1 MQVRFL
7 RTLLLTALVA
17 CNGAPA
23 QTSELASTD
32 PASNDPASTD
42 PAAVQQTGQ
51 LTAVETLLINIVREV
66 SPAVVGIRT
75 SSGSGSGV
83 IISANGLIIT
93 NAHVAGRG
101 GNVRVS
107 LATGEEI
114 DGRVL
119 GIAQTVDIAVIDI
132 EGDDLPH
139 AVLGD
144 SDALQVGQS
153 AIAIGNPVGFERT
166 VTTGVLSAMNRS
178 LGFGYE
184 ELIQTDAA
192 INPGNSGGPLLNSS
206 GQVIGINTAAV
217 REVPGTGP
225 LAGLGFAI
233 PINLAREIANQLA
246 AEGVVRRALLGIQ
259 HREIDP
265 VIAEQF
271 GLPVNRGAIV
281 LYVAPDSPAQRAGLR
296 QGDIITHIDGEELD
310 DASDLRRI
318 LRQRSPGD
326 VITVR
331 GVRPQGELNV
341 RVELGE
347 AVG

>member
-1 MQVRFL
+1 MQFR
-7 RTLLLTALVA
+7 RWRALLPALLVA

-23 QTSELASTD
+23 QQTN
-32 PASNDPASTD
+32 SNV
-42 PAAVQQTGQ
+42 AVQQQAQFTPGE
-51 LTAVETLLINIVREV
+51 ALLINIVREV
-66 SPAVVGIRT
+66 APAVVGIRT
-75 SSGSGSGV
+75 PTGSGSGV
-83 IISANGLIIT
+83 IISPDGLIIT
-93 NAHVAGRG
+93 NAHVVGRA

-107 LATGEEI
+107 LANGN
-114 DGRVL
+114 DVDARVL
-119 GIAQTVDIAVIDI
+119 GIAQTVDIAVLDI
-132 EGDDLPH
+132 PGENLPH

-153 AIAIGNPVGFERT
+153 AIAIGNPIGFERT

-217 REVPGTGP
+217 REVPGQGP

-233 PINLAREIANQLA
+233 PINLARDVANQIA
-246 AEGVVRRALLGIQ
+246 TRGSVRRALLGIQ

-265 VIAEQF
+265 IIAEQF
-271 GLPVNRGAIV
+271 GLPVTRGAIV
-281 LYVAPDSPAQRAGLR
+281 LYVAPNSPADRAGLR
-296 QGDIITHIDGEELD
+296 QGDIITHIDDEELD

-318 LRQRSPGD
+318 LRQRDPGD
-326 VITVR
+326 MISVR
-331 GVRPQGELNV
+331 GVRPQGQFSV
-341 RVELGE
+341 RVQLGE
-347 AVG
+347 APG

>member
-1 MQVRFL
+1 MQAR
-7 RTLLLTALVA
+7 LLHVLLPTVLIA

-23 QTSELASTD
+23 QTNGDIT
-32 PASNDPASTD
+32 T
-42 PAAVQQTGQ
+42 QQQAQFTPGE
-51 LTAVETLLINIVREV
+51 ALLIGIVRDV

-83 IISANGLIIT
+83 IITPDGLIIT
-93 NAHVAGRG
+93 NAHVVGRG

-107 LATGEEI
+107 LANGSEV

-132 EGDDLPH
+132 QGDDLPH

-153 AIAIGNPVGFERT
+153 AIAIGNPIGFERT

-217 REVPGTGP
+217 REVPGQGP

-233 PINLAREIANQLA
+233 PINLARDIANQLA
-246 AEGVVRRALLGIQ
+246 TQGVVRRALLGIQ
-259 HREIDP
+259 HREVDP
-265 VIAEQF
+265 VIADQF

-281 LYVAPDSPAQRAGLR
+281 LYVAPASPAQRAGLR
-296 QGDIITHIDGEELD
+296 QGDIITHIDDEELD

-318 LRQRSPGD
+318 LRQHDPGD

-331 GVRPQGELNV
+331 GLRPQGQFTV

>member
-1 MQVRFL
+1 MQARIL
-7 RTLLLTALVA
+7 RVLLPAALIA

-23 QTSELASTD
+23 QTSDDLTSNTLAT
-32 PASNDPASTD
+32 
-42 PAAVQQTGQ
+42 VQQTAQ
-51 LTAVETLLINIVREV
+51 LTAGETLLINIVREV
-66 SPAVVGIRT
+66 TPAVVGIRT

-83 IISANGLIIT
+83 IITADGLIIT
-93 NAHVAGRG
+93 NAHVVGRG

-107 LATGEEI
+107 LATGEEV

-119 GIAQTVDIAVIDI
+119 GIAQTVDIAVLDI

-192 INPGNSGGPLLNSS
+192 INPGNSGGPLLDSS
-206 GQVIGINTAAV
+206 GRVIGINTAAV

-233 PINLAREIANQLA
+233 PINLAREIASQLA
-246 AEGVVRRALLGIQ
+246 TEGVVRRALLGIQ

-265 VIAEQF
+265 GIAEQF

-281 LYVAPDSPAQRAGLR
+281 LYVAPNSPAQRAGLR
-296 QGDIITHIDGEELD
+296 QGDIITHIDDEELD

-318 LRQRSPGD
+318 LRQRRPGD

-331 GVRPQGELNV
+331 GVRPQGEFDAQ
-341 RVELGE
+341 VELGE

>member
-1 MQVRFL
+1 MGIRFL
-7 RTLLLTALVA
+7 RALLPVAVAA

-23 QTSELASTD
+23 QTTATDST
-32 PASNDPASTD
+32 
-42 PAAVQQTGQ
+42 AVQQTAQFTPGE
-51 LTAVETLLINIVREV
+51 TALINIVREV

-83 IISANGLIIT
+83 IISGDGLIIT

-101 GNVRVS
+101 GSVRVS
-107 LATGEEI
+107 LANGTEAE
-114 DGRVL
+114 GRVL
-119 GIAQTVDIAVIDI
+119 GIAQTVDIAVVDI
-132 EGDDLPH
+132 EGSDLPH
-139 AVLGD
+139 AELGD

-206 GQVIGINTAAV
+206 GHVIGINTAAV
-217 REVPGTGP
+217 REVPGQGP

-233 PINLAREIANQLA
+233 PINLARDIASQLA
-246 AEGVVRRALLGIQ
+246 TRGVVRRALLGIQ

-265 VIAEQF
+265 DIAEQF

-281 LYVAPDSPAQRAGLR
+281 LYVGQNTPAQRAGLR
-296 QGDIITHIDGEELD
+296 QGDIIIEIDGEELD

-318 LRQRSPGD
+318 LRQHEPGD

-331 GVRPQGELNV
+331 GVRPQGAFSVQV
-341 RVELGE
+341 RLGE

>member
-1 MQVRFL
+1 MANRFL
-7 RTLLLTALVA
+7 RALLPAAFVA

-23 QTSELASTD
+23 QTPTTSTV
-32 PASNDPASTD
+32 T
-42 PAAVQQTGQ
+42 VQQTAQ
-51 LTAVETLLINIVREV
+51 LTAGEAILIDIVREV

-75 SSGSGSGV
+75 GSGSGSGV
-83 IISANGLIIT
+83 IITDDGLIIT
-93 NAHVAGRG
+93 NAHVAGRSG
-101 GNVRVS
+101 GVRVS
-107 LATGEEI
+107 LANGTETE
-114 DGRVL
+114 GRVL

-132 EGDDLPH
+132 EGSNLPH

-144 SDALQVGQS
+144 SDALQVGQT

-192 INPGNSGGPLLNSS
+192 INPGNSGGPLLNSA

-217 REVPGTGP
+217 REVPGQGP

-233 PINLAREIANQLA
+233 PINLARDIATQLA
-246 AEGVVRRALLGIQ
+246 TQGVVRRALLGIQ
-259 HREIDP
+259 HREIDA

-281 LYVAPDSPAQRAGLR
+281 LYVGPNTPAQRAGIR

-310 DASDLRRI
+310 DASDLHRI
-318 LRQRSPGD
+318 LRMHQPGD

-331 GVRPQGELNV
+331 GIRPQGEFAVEV
-341 RVELGE
+341 RLAE

>member
-1 MQVRFL
+1 MQARLL
-7 RTLLLTALVA
+7 RVLLPTVLIA

-23 QTSELASTD
+23 QTNGDIATQQQ
-32 PASNDPASTD
+32 
-42 PAAVQQTGQ
+42 VQFTPGE
-51 LTAVETLLINIVREV
+51 ALLIGIVRDV

-83 IISANGLIIT
+83 IITPDGLIIT
-93 NAHVAGRG
+93 NAHVVGRG

-107 LATGEEI
+107 LANGN
-114 DGRVL
+114 DVDARVL

-132 EGDDLPH
+132 QGDDLPH

-153 AIAIGNPVGFERT
+153 AIAIGNPIGFERT

-217 REVPGTGP
+217 REVPGQGP

-233 PINLAREIANQLA
+233 PINLARDIANQLA
-246 AEGVVRRALLGIQ
+246 TQGVVRRALLGIQ
-259 HREIDP
+259 HREVDP
-265 VIAEQF
+265 VIADQF

-281 LYVAPDSPAQRAGLR
+281 LYVAPASPAQRAGLR
-296 QGDIITHIDGEELD
+296 QGDIITHIDDEELD

-318 LRQRSPGD
+318 LRQHDPGD

-331 GVRPQGELNV
+331 GLRPQGQFTV